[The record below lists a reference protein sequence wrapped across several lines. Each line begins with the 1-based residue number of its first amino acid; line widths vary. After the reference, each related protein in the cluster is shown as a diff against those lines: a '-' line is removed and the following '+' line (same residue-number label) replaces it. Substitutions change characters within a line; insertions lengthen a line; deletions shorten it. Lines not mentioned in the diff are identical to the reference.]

1 MYMAVELYSRKH
13 DNRSNVVTLVGNY
26 LPRQCGIATFTSDL
40 LQALAAESPGTDYWT
55 VAMNDS
61 QKGYDYPKQVRFEV
75 YQNKLQEYQL
85 AADFL
90 NMNRVEL
97 VCLQHE
103 FGIYGGNNGSHV
115 LALLKN
121 LHMPI
126 VTTLHTVIQNPD
138 PGKKAVMKEL
148 LRISNRFIVMSNM
161 AIEMIKSRYS
171 VDEDRIVFIPHGIP
185 DTQFIDPSYY
195 KDHFGVEGKRV
206 ILTFGLLHPG
216 KGVEYVIDA
225 LPEVVDRYPETVYLI
240 LGATHPHVKRESGES
255 YRISLQERA
264 RRLGIEKN
272 LIFHNR
278 FVSLEKL
285 CEFLICADIYITP
298 YLNKE
303 QITSGTLAY
312 AMGAGKAIISTPY
325 WYAEEMLA
333 DGRGR
338 LVPFADSSTVAE
350 QILDLFDHPVELNA
364 MRKRAYQFSR
374 EMVWQKVAK
383 AYLDVFAE
391 VKQEPSKKTYPA
403 YPVRPLV
410 ETSIDLPE
418 IKFNHLLLLTDDTGV
433 LQHARFMIPSRGH
446 GYTVDDNARALVTV
460 MLARDTVN
468 DTSMLETLSYL
479 YLGFLEYSFDEK
491 VGRFRNYL
499 SYNRKWNQNT
509 DYEESHARA
518 LWGLGV
524 TIEKSGKDSQI
535 GMAMDLFER
544 ALGVCEGF
552 RSPRAIAYALLGIAC
567 YSRRFRGDRNTRRF
581 EEKLTER
588 LLDIYSKNATEE
600 WPWIE
605 ETVTY
610 DNGRIPQAMI
620 AEGYAR
626 GNESLLNSGLL
637 CLDWLIKIQRDDSGH
652 FVPIGN
658 RGWYKRDGKRTR
670 FDQQPVDAGSMV
682 EACAEAYIATG
693 EKVWVKDAI
702 KCFEWFLGRN
712 DLQTPIYDYTTGGC
726 RDGLGSNGVNQNQ
739 GAESTLAWLLSLIT
753 MYHCRALMVAT
764 P

>member
-1 MYMAVELYSRKH
+1 MAVELYPRKH
-13 DNRSNVVTLVGNY
+13 DNRSTVITLAGNY

-40 LQALAAESPGTDYWT
+40 LHALAAESPGIDYWS
-55 VAMNDS
+55 VAMNDNH
-61 QKGYDYPKQVRFEV
+61 KGYDYPKQVRFEV

-103 FGIYGGNNGSHV
+103 FGIFGGNNGSHV

-121 LHMPI
+121 LHMPV
-126 VTTLHTVIQNPD
+126 VTTLHTVLQDPD
-138 PGKKAVMKEL
+138 HGKKAVMKEL
-148 LRISNRFIVMSNM
+148 LRISNRFIVMSKM
-161 AIEMIKSRYS
+161 AVEMIKSRYS
-171 VDEDRIVFIPHGIP
+171 VDEDRIVYIPHGIP
-185 DTQFIDPSYY
+185 DTPFIDPSYY
-195 KDHFGVEGKRV
+195 KDHFGVEGKKV

-216 KGVEYVIDA
+216 KGVEHVIDA

-255 YRISLQERA
+255 YRISLQQRA
-264 RRLGIEKN
+264 KRLSIEKN

-333 DGRGR
+333 NGRGR
-338 LVPFADSSTVAE
+338 LVPFADSSATAE

-433 LQHARFMIPSRGH
+433 LQHARFMIPSRVH
-446 GYTVDDNARALVTV
+446 GYTVDDNARALVAV

-468 DTSMLETLSYL
+468 DASMLETLSYR
-479 YLGFLEYSFDEK
+479 YLGFLEYAFDEK

-499 SYNRKWNQNT
+499 SYSRRWNQKT

-524 TIEKSGKDSQI
+524 TIEKSSKDSQI

-544 ALGVCEGF
+544 ALGACDGF
-552 RSPRAIAYALLGIAC
+552 RSPRAIAHALLGISC
-567 YSRRFRGDRNTRRF
+567 YSRRFRGDRNTRSF
-581 EEKLTER
+581 EEQLTER

-600 WPWIE
+600 WPWIA

-610 DNGRIPQAMI
+610 DNGRIHQAMI
-620 AEGYAR
+620 AEGHACR
-626 GNESLLNSGLL
+626 NESLLNSGLR
-637 CLDWLIKIQRDDSGH
+637 CLDWLLKIQRDDSGH

-658 RGWYKRDGKRTR
+658 RGWYKRDGRRTR

-682 EACAEAYIATG
+682 EACTEAYSATG
-693 EKVWVKDAI
+693 EKVWVKEAVN
-702 KCFEWFLGRN
+702 CFEWFLGRN

-739 GAESTLAWLLSLIT
+739 GAESTLAWLLALIT

-764 P
+764 PQ